1 MTVWTNGHSN
11 HLKKMLRK
19 NNSFFFSELR
29 ILAFPC
35 NQFYDR
41 MQEGDGDEV
50 LCHMKIRGASLGGIM
65 AKVRHFPNNSNIN
78 FELR

>member
-11 HLKKMLRK
+11 HFLSNYSKKFG
-19 NNSFFFSELR
+19 FFFSELR

-65 AKVRHFPNNSNIN
+65 AKVRHFQAI
-78 FELR
+78 RT